1 MKRRTGY
8 SRKIIIMAMFV
19 SIGIVLQYAESR
31 IMITPVPGGKLG
43 LANIVTITNIFMF
56 GAKNAVV
63 ISVIRSFLGTLLSS
77 GVSALPYSV
86 LGALFS
92 TFSMCLV
99 KKYLFPKASV
109 IGMSVIGAAVH
120 NVTQI
125 LVSSAVFASVY
136 IFSYLPVLLV
146 VAALSGAITGYFAQ
160 ILVKRIEKG

>member
-31 IMITPVPGGKLG
+31 IMITPLPGGKLG

-56 GAKNAVV
+56 GAKNAVM
-63 ISVIRSFLGTLLSS
+63 ISVIRAFLGTLLSS

-92 TFSMCLV
+92 TLSMCVV

-120 NVTQI
+120 NVAQI

>member
-1 MKRRTGY
+1 MKKSMGY

-31 IMITPVPGGKLG
+31 ILITPVPGGKLG
-43 LANIVTITNIFMF
+43 LSNIVTITNIFMF
-56 GAKNAVV
+56 GGKNAVL
-63 ISVIRSFLGTLLSS
+63 ISVIRAFLGTLLST

-92 TFSMCLV
+92 TLSMCLV
-99 KKYLFPKASV
+99 KRYMFPKVSV

-125 LVSSAVFASVY
+125 IVSSTVFASVY
-136 IFSYLPVLLV
+136 IFSYLPMLLI
-146 VAALSGAITGYFAQ
+146 VAVLSGVTTGYFAQ